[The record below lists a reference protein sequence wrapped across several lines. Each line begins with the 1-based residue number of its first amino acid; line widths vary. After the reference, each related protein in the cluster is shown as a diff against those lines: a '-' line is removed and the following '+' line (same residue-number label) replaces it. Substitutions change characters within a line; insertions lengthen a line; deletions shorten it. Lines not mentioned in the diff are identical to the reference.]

1 MTDDPS
7 LHSLNSKD
15 VWLLVRGISSISTL
29 PLTRVA
35 SSLLCCFVFEWGDQ
49 NLIIKLPVIV
59 FINVNFGQSLAHGLT
74 ILYS

>member
-35 SSLLCCFVFEWGDQ
+35 SLTPALLCVRVGRSEFDHKVARDR
-49 NLIIKLPVIV
+49 I
-59 FINVNFGQSLAHGLT
+59 H
-74 ILYS
+74 